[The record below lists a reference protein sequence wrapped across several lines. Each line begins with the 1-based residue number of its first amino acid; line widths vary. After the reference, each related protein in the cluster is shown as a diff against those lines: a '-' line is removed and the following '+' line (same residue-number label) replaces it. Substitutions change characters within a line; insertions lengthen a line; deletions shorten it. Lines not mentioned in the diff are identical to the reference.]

1 MSNVLGE
8 MPTFDDI
15 ADKESYKMYKW
26 MVHKKHFT
34 LSDINNEFKAD
45 EDDEFVTVLSAM
57 ALAKLLGIKYSRNSY
72 YSDDELRNIS
82 FQQMSNA
89 TIETT
94 PLLARYIE
102 KRETENVRW
111 HLPTALSII
120 SLSVSILTLIISLFP
135 KTIAVNITS
144 WPATAETA
152 YQSSETTYPQ

>member
-15 ADKESYKMYKW
+15 ADKESYKIYKW

-34 LSDINNEFKAD
+34 LSDINKEFKAD
-45 EDDEFVTVLSAM
+45 EDDEFVTALSAM

-102 KRETENVRW
+102 KRETENVHWR
-111 HLPTALSII
+111 LPTILSLI
-120 SLSVSILTLIISLFP
+120 SLSVSILTLIISLLP
-135 KTIAVNITS
+135 KTVSVNITS

-152 YQSSETTYPQ
+152 YQPTEATYPQ